1 MKLTGSEAR
10 SRFLD
15 FFRQHDHTIVKS
27 SPLIPHDDPTLLFT
41 NAGMVQ
47 FKDVFIGAEQLLYE
61 RAATCQKCVRAGG
74 KHNDLENVGR
84 TARHHTFFEMLGNF
98 SFGDYFKEKAIEF
111 SWNFLV
117 RELGLPA
124 ELLWVTVYQEDEEA
138 FGLWQKIA
146 DLPAERI
153 IRLGEKDNFWA
164 MGDTGPCG
172 PCSEIIIDQ
181 GEGVGCGRADCR
193 VGCDCD
199 RHLELWNLVFMQYE
213 RSPDGSIKPLP
224 RPSIDTGMG
233 LERLAAV
240 LQGKKSNF
248 ECDLLFPIIA
258 RMEEAAEKRYGEDP
272 NWDISLRV
280 VADHARAVTFL
291 ISDGVIPSNESR
303 GYVLRRIL
311 RRGLRHGMMLGL
323 QKPFLYQ
330 VTGTVIDLMRDAY
343 PELEEKRQYVSRLTL
358 HEEERFVHTL
368 SQGLPLVEEELAR
381 LRERGETAFSG
392 EKVFKFYDT
401 YGFPLDLLSE
411 IAEERGISLDEAG
424 FEREMEGQRKRG
436 RASWQGGIANVDF
449 PAFEIEAHGFS
460 LPPATEFIGYGTLKE
475 EGRVVALLQGGKPIE
490 EAESPAEVEI
500 LLDRTPFYPE
510 SGGQVG
516 DRGWMF
522 SGEAK
527 AEVLDTTTPVK
538 GHIFHHCQIKS
549 GTIRV
554 GDGVLGQVGE
564 ERRQANANHHTA
576 THILHAA
583 LRQVLGDHVQQS
595 GSLVAPDRLRFD
607 FSHFSPVADREL
619 RRIEELA
626 NTCIRKDI
634 ALSVEEKPLEEALKQ
649 GAMAIFDEKYGQTVR
664 VVAIPGVSME
674 LCGGTHVRATGE
686 LGLFRIVSEGGV
698 AAGIRRIEAVAGKA
712 AWDLVRSQDEL
723 IKEIA
728 GKLKVKPADL
738 LTRIDRLLESFKEKE
753 EELNRIQ
760 HHLALQK
767 RDELLREKK
776 IIEGIE
782 VISGRVD
789 FMGPRE
795 LRNLSDL
802 LRDKMEKG
810 TVILAASVDDRVH
823 WIVGTS
829 GSNCL
834 GLHAGTLVNEVAQIT
849 GGKGGGKSDLAEG
862 SGKDRA
868 KIDRALESVPAI
880 IKRLL
885 SKEK

>member
-1 MKLTGSEAR
+1 MKLTGSAAR

-15 FFRQHDHTIVKS
+15 FFRRHDHTIVKS
-27 SPLIPHDDPTLLFT
+27 SPLIPHNDPTLLFT

-47 FKDVFIGAEQLLYE
+47 FKDVFIGAEQLPYK
-61 RAATCQKCVRAGG
+61 RASSCQKCVRAGG

-111 SWNFLV
+111 SWEFLV

-124 ELLWVTVYQEDEEA
+124 DLLWATVYQEDEEA
-138 FGLWQKIA
+138 FGLWQKVA
-146 DLPAERI
+146 GLPAERI

-164 MGDTGPCG
+164 MGNTGPCG

-181 GEGVGCGRADCR
+181 GEGVGCGREDCR

-213 RSPDGSIKPLP
+213 RFPDGSIKPLP

-233 LERLAAV
+233 LERLSAV
-240 LQGKKSNF
+240 LQGAKSNF

-258 RMEEAAEKRYGEDP
+258 RMEEMAEKRYGEDP
-272 NWDISLRV
+272 NGDISLRV

-323 QKPFLYQ
+323 QKPFLHQ
-330 VTGTVIDLMRDAY
+330 VTGTVIDLMQDAY

-368 SQGLPLVEEELAR
+368 SQGLPLVEEDLER
-381 LRERGETAFSG
+381 LRERGEAVLSG
-392 EKVFKFYDT
+392 EKIFKFYDT

-411 IAEERGISLDEAG
+411 IAGEKGICLDEIG

-436 RASWQGGIANVDF
+436 RASWDAALAICVGLGGDVSVV
-449 PAFEIEAHGFS
+449 PKS
-460 LPPATEFIGYGTLKE
+460 EFIGYQAMKGEATVL
-475 EGRVVALLQGGKPIE
+475 ALLQGGKPIE
-490 EAESPAEVEI
+490 EAGSPADVDI
-500 LLDRTPFYPE
+500 FLDRTPFYPE

-516 DRGWMF
+516 DRGWIS
-522 SGEAK
+522 SGEGK
-527 AEVLDTTTPVK
+527 AEVLDTTASIK
-538 GHIFHHCQIKS
+538 GHILHRCQIKS
-549 GTIRV
+549 GKFCV
-554 GDGVLGQVGE
+554 GDGVFCQVDE
-564 ERRQANANHHTA
+564 TRRQSNANHHTA

-607 FSHFSPVADREL
+607 FSHFSPLTDREL

-626 NTCIRKDI
+626 NTYIRSDI
-634 ALSVEEKPLEEALKQ
+634 SLSLEEKPLEEALKQ
-649 GAMAIFDEKYGQTVR
+649 GAIAIFDEKYGEAVR
-664 VVAIPGVSME
+664 VVTIPGVSME
-674 LCGGTHVRATGE
+674 LCGGTHVRASGE

-712 AWDLVRSQDEL
+712 AWDLSQNQDEL
-723 IKEIA
+723 IREIA
-728 GKLKVKPADL
+728 GKLKVKPSDVL
-738 LTRIDRLLESFKEKE
+738 PRIDRLMESLKEKE
-753 EELNRIQ
+753 GELNRIQ
-760 HHLALQK
+760 NHLALQK
-767 RDELLREKK
+767 RAELLREKK
-776 IIEGIE
+776 TIEGIE

-802 LRDKMEKG
+802 IRDKMGEG
-810 TVILAASVDDRVH
+810 AVILAAAVDDRVH

-829 GSNCL
+829 GSNRL
-834 GLHAGTLVNEVAQIT
+834 GLHAGTLVNEIAQIT
-849 GGKGGGKSDLAEG
+849 GGKGGGKPDLAEG
-862 SGKDRA
+862 SGKDRG
-868 KIDRALESVPAI
+868 KIDQALESVPAI

>member
-15 FFRQHDHTIVKS
+15 FFRRHDHAIVKS
-27 SPLIPHDDPTLLFT
+27 SPLIPHNDPTLLFA

-47 FKDVFIGAEQLLYE
+47 FKDVFIGAEQIPYK
-61 RAATCQKCVRAGG
+61 RAASCQKCVRAGG

-98 SFGDYFKEKAIEF
+98 SFGDYFKERAIEF
-111 SWNFLV
+111 SWELLV

-124 ELLWVTVYQEDEEA
+124 DLLWATVYQEDEET
-138 FGLWQKIA
+138 FGLWQKVA
-146 DLPAERI
+146 GLPAERI

-181 GEGVGCGRADCR
+181 GEGVGCGGEDCQ

-213 RSPDGSIKPLP
+213 RFPDGSIRPLP
-224 RPSIDTGMG
+224 RPSIDTGVG

-291 ISDGVIPSNESR
+291 IADGVIPSNESR

-323 QKPFLYQ
+323 QKPFLHQ

-358 HEEERFVHTL
+358 HEEERFIHTL
-368 SQGLPLVEEELAR
+368 SQGLPLVEEELAQ
-381 LRERGETAFSG
+381 LKESRETTLSG
-392 EKVFKFYDT
+392 EKIFKFYDT

-411 IAEERGISLDEAG
+411 IAAEKGISLDETG

-436 RASWQGGIANVDF
+436 RASWQGGVLEATLPEWKIS
-449 PAFEIEAHGFS
+449 AHGFS
-460 LPPATEFIGYGTLKE
+460 VPPPTRFIGYESLKGE
-475 EGRVVALLQGGKPIE
+475 ATVVALLQGGKPIE
-490 EAESPAEVEI
+490 EAGSPAEVDI
-500 LLDRTPFYPE
+500 LLDRSPFYPE

-516 DRGWMF
+516 DRGWI
-522 SGEAK
+522 SSEEGK
-527 AEVLDTTTPVK
+527 AEVLDTTAPIK
-538 GHIFHHCQIKS
+538 GVIFHHSQMKS
-549 GTIRV
+549 GKVCV
-554 GDGVLGQVGE
+554 GDKVLCQVDE
-564 ERRQANANHHTA
+564 ERRQATANHHTA
-576 THILHAA
+576 THIMHSA
-583 LRQVLGDHVQQS
+583 LRQVLGDHVRQA
-595 GSLVAPDRLRFD
+595 GSLVAPDRARFD
-607 FSHFSPVADREL
+607 FSHFSPLTDREL
-619 RRIEELA
+619 RRIEDLA
-626 NTCIRKDI
+626 NGYIRSNI
-634 ALSVEEKPLEEALKQ
+634 ALRIEEKPLEEALKQ
-649 GAMAIFDEKYGQTVR
+649 GAMAIFDEKYGETVR
-664 VVAIPGVSME
+664 VVTIPKVSME

-686 LGLFRIVSEGGV
+686 LGLLWIGSEGGV

-712 AWDLVRSQDEL
+712 AWDLVQDQDDL

-728 GKLKVKPADL
+728 NRLRVKPSDL
-738 LTRIDRLLESFKEKE
+738 LIRIDRLIESLKEKE
-753 EELNRIQ
+753 GELNRIQ
-760 HHLALQK
+760 NHLALQK
-767 RDELLREKK
+767 RDELLKEKR

-802 LRDKMEKG
+802 IRDKIGKG
-810 TVILAASVDDRVH
+810 AVILAASVDDRVH

-829 GSNCL
+829 GSNRL

-849 GGKGGGKSDLAEG
+849 GGKGGGKPDLAEG

-868 KIDRALESVPAI
+868 KIDEALESVPAI

-885 SKEK
+885 SREK